1 MKPTREGNLIHYIHR
16 PDQGLTIAYITEELP
31 DRIKVKSAYSIVSHK
46 DRFNRE
52 IGRDVTAGRLACT
65 RINRNYPHHTEFFLS
80 GTLPTTGDKW
90 REFESAIIAQTG
102 EFFDQKQANKNESH
116 LIEYSPEVLHMLERA
131 SQMSK
136 VDGS

>member
-1 MKPTREGNLIHYIHR
+1 MSTIEQIKYIHR
-16 PDQGLTIAYITEELP
+16 PDHGLTIAYVAEQLP
-31 DRIKVKSAYSIVSHK
+31 GKIKVTSAYSIVSDK
-46 DRFNRE
+46 DKFNRK
-52 IGRDVTAGRLACT
+52 IGRAVTAGRLTCN

-90 REFESAIIAQTG
+90 REFESAVIAQTG
-102 EFFDQKQANKNESH
+102 EFFDQKQATKNEAH

>member
-1 MKPTREGNLIHYIHR
+1 MSSIKYIHR
-16 PDQGLTIAYITEELP
+16 PTHGLTIAYVAEQLP
-31 DRIKVKSAYSIVSHK
+31 GKIKVKSAYSIVSEK
-46 DRFNRE
+46 DKFNRK
-52 IGRDVTAGRLACT
+52 IGRAVTSGRLLCN

-102 EFFDQKQANKNESH
+102 EFFDQKQANKNEAH